1 MILILGVTLWAT
13 AHLFVVL
20 GGQARAAWIARL
32 GRGAYRGLFSLVIV
46 AALVLMVIG
55 WRAAPTTVLWHPPM
69 GLRHLTLGLMPLA
82 VILFL
87 ASRMPTDVKRV
98 IRHPQLTAVKL
109 WAVLHLLS
117 NADVRSVILFGGM
130 LAWAVA
136 QVIVTNRRDGAWN
149 RPAPQG
155 ALKTTISTGVALLVT
170 ALLAWG
176 HPWFAGMP
184 LMALPG

>member
-1 MILILGVTLWAT
+1 MRGSGPGKKRAVRVKCV
-13 AHLFVVL
+13 LFCL
-20 GGQARAAWIARL
+20 DHMLRKI
-32 GRGAYRGLFSLVIV
+32 
-46 AALVLMVIG
+46 
-55 WRAAPTTVLWHPPM
+55 HP
-69 GLRHLTLGLMPLA
+69 
-82 VILFL
+82 
-87 ASRMPTDVKRV
+87 
-98 IRHPQLTAVKL
+98 
-109 WAVLHLLS
+109 
-117 NADVRSVILFGGM
+117 DVRSVILFGGM

-184 LMALPG
+184 LMAPPG